1 MEFKPYGL
9 RSLKGKPRV
18 FTKPILS
25 SSEPLAFLKGISL
38 HLLPCHHKQKP
49 PQQTHWNSRPSRI
62 NQHVLLLQSID
73 CLVHVTSSP
82 PTEPGEAGRA
92 CRVHGL
98 PDLSEL
104 GAAPGFRYERTC
116 DAINYSDRITTHRI
130 KQIETAFYRVPSQ
143 LNQVPVTKLS
153 SSYPRQTAKHE
164 NIPTTN
170 FGEVT

>member
-1 MEFKPYGL
+1 M
-9 RSLKGKPRV
+9 
-18 FTKPILS
+18 
-25 SSEPLAFLKGISL
+25 
-38 HLLPCHHKQKP
+38 
-49 PQQTHWNSRPSRI
+49 
-62 NQHVLLLQSID
+62 
-73 CLVHVTSSP
+73 TSSP